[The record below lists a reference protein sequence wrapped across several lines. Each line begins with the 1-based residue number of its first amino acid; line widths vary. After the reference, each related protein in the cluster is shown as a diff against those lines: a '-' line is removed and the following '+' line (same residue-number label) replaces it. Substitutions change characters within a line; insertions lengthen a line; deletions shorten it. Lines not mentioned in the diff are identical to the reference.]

1 MSNKDIDELLEGIHR
16 RDKMHTY
23 FDIEYD
29 SEDTNSD

>member
-1 MSNKDIDELLEGIHR
+1 MSNKDIDLEDIHR

-29 SEDTNSD
+29 GEDTNSD